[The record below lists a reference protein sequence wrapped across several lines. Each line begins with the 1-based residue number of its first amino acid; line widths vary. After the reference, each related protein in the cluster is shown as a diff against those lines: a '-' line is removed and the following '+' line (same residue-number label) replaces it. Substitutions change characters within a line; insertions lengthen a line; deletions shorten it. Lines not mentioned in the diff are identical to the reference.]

1 MRRSG
6 AYRLLEV
13 HHKTVLVFVV
23 DTLRDRVSH
32 IVAVLDRAGNSVTAS
47 G

>member
-6 AYRLLEV
+6 IYCLLEV

-23 DTLRDRVSH
+23 DTLWNRVSH
-32 IVAVLDRAGNSVTAS
+32 IVAVLNRAGNSVTAS